1 MLIFLATPLM
11 RFTHPKSVSQEPV
24 RGPPLGLL
32 SLKSAIIGKVIAH
45 VFGVQC
51 CG

>member
-1 MLIFLATPLM
+1 MLIFSATPLM

-32 SLKSAIIGKVIAH
+32 SLKSDIMCKVIAYI
-45 VFGVQC
+45 FRLQYC
-51 CG
+51 I

>member
-11 RFTHPKSVSQEPV
+11 RFTHPKSVSQELV

-32 SLKSAIIGKVIAH
+32 SLKSVIMGKAITYI
-45 VFGVQC
+45 FRLQC
-51 CG
+51 CI